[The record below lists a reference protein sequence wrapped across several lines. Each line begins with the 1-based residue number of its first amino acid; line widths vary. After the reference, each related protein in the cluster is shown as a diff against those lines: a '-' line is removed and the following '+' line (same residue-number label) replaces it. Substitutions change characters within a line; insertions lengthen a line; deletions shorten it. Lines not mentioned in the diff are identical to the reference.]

1 MSRTGLLSVTALGAG
16 AVLTLALVIAA
27 SPPPPRASAPQTSA
41 ADAPP
46 ALGDTL
52 RRCRS
57 LTEPDAA
64 CEAAWEE
71 KRRHFFGEEKDGQ

>member
-1 MSRTGLLSVTALGAG
+1 MSRTGLLAAGALGTG

-27 SPPPPRASAPQTSA
+27 SPPAPRAPAPQISA

-46 ALGDTL
+46 ALGDRL

-57 LTEPDAA
+57 VTEPDAA
-64 CEAAWEE
+64 CEAAWEQ
-71 KRRHFFGEEKDGQ
+71 KRRHFFGEGKDEQ

>member
-1 MSRTGLLSVTALGAG
+1 MSRTGLLAVTALGAG

-27 SPPPPRASAPQTSA
+27 SPPAPRAPAPQPSA

-57 LTEPDAA
+57 VTESDAA
-64 CEAAWEE
+64 CEAAWEQ
-71 KRRHFFGEEKDGQ
+71 KRRRFFGKDKDEQ